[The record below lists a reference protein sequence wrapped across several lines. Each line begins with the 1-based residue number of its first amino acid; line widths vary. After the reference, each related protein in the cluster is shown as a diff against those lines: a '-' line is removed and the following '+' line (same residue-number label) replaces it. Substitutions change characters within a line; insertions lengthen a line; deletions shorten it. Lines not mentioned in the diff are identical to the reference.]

1 MKRILTTV
9 AALAL
14 LAFPALATA
23 ETWSID
29 ADHSSIGFTVR
40 HMMVS
45 NVKGTFGTFS
55 GSAEVDEK
63 DVTRSKI
70 SVTIDTASINTG
82 VSKRDDHLRS
92 ADFFDTAKYPT
103 MTYVSKKVEKS
114 GNDRLKV
121 YGDLTLRG
129 VTKPVVLDV
138 EGPTKAYKDPQG
150 KLRRGASATATINRK
165 DFGLTW
171 NKVIEAGGVLVG
183 EEVNISLE
191 AEFVKK

>member
-1 MKRILTTV
+1 MSV
-9 AALAL
+9 AILAL
-14 LAFPALATA
+14 LALPSLSTA
-23 ETWSID
+23 ETWSLD
-29 ADHSSIGFTVR
+29 PDHSSIGFTVR

-45 NVKGTFGTFS
+45 NVKGTFGTFK
-55 GSAEVDEK
+55 GIAEVDEK
-63 DVTRSKI
+63 DITRSMI

-82 VSKRDDHLRS
+82 VPKRDEHLRS

-103 MTYVSKKVEKS
+103 MTYVSKRVEKS

-121 YGDLTLRG
+121 YGDLTLHG
-129 VTKPVVLDV
+129 ITKPVVLDV
-138 EGPTKAYKDPQG
+138 EGPTKVYKDPQG
-150 KLRRGASATATINRK
+150 KLRRGASATAKINRK